1 MTAATLKEPK
11 GGGKVTRGKRLGRAL
26 TRPWAALVMFTALL
40 AVAAA
45 ACGGG
50 SSSGGGGGAAT
61 TSEGGGA
68 ASSGAVETST
78 SGGGKPIIVGAA
90 IAQTGPEAPFDVPPT
105 QAFQQ
110 AAEEVNA
117 AGGILGRQVQVI
129 VRDMKSDP
137 SLGGRVAQD
146 LIDAGA
152 EMLLVP
158 CDPDLGAPGAIVGQQ
173 KGILVFSLCEAS
185 ARFGPQ
191 GIGPLVFTPSHITY
205 LEGYVMAEWANMEK
219 GYTHAFMIADK
230 TFSGYNLEVCKGF
243 EKRWKELAGDAGLVG
258 TDTVSSSDTSIA
270 ATITRIKNA
279 SPAPDFIFMC
289 SEPPSSPGWLR
300 QIRAAG
306 LDIPVLLDMAQDGN
320 YWLKAVPNINDIYYP
335 SAASIYGD
343 DPSPDVNDFVKTF
356 TEKQGNPPD
365 TAYSLFG
372 AAVMDLW
379 KQAVEKAGTT
389 EGAAVQKVLETF
401 NKVPTIVGD
410 TTYTGTSHIALDRPM
425 EIMQVQNGKISYLET
440 WQVKQAP
447 TLTG

>member
-1 MTAATLKEPK
+1 MTASTRKPK
-11 GGGKVTRGKRLGRAL
+11 GGGKVARGTRRGRAL
-26 TRPWAALVMFTALL
+26 TRPWAAIAILTALL
-40 AVAAA
+40 ALSAAG
-45 ACGGG
+45 CGGG
-50 SSSGGGGGAAT
+50 SSSSGAEAT
-61 TSEGGGA
+61 TTAGGA
-68 ASSGAVETST
+68 ASSGAAQTST
-78 SGGGKPIIVGAA
+78 SGGGEPLIVGAA

-117 AGGILGRQVQVI
+117 AGGILGRQIEVI

-146 LIDAGA
+146 LIDEGA

-173 KGILVFSLCEAS
+173 KGILTFSLCEAS

-205 LEGYVMAEWANMEK
+205 LEGYVMAEWANMET

-243 EKRWKELAGDAGLVG
+243 EKRWKELAGDGGLVG

-279 SPAPDFIFMC
+279 NPAPDFIFMC

-320 YWLKAVPNINDIYYP
+320 YWLDAVPDINDIYYP

-343 DPSPDVNDFVKTF
+343 DPDPKVNDFVTTF
-356 TEKQGNPPD
+356 TEKQGQPPD
-365 TAYSLFG
+365 TAYALFG

-389 EGAAVQKVLETF
+389 EGTAVQKVLETF

-410 TTYTGTSHIALDRPM
+410 TTYTSTSHIALDRPM
-425 EIMQVQNGKISYLET
+425 EILQVQNGKISYLET

-447 TLTG
+447 SLTG